1 MLQETQ
7 TVILLPIRGDRDT
20 MKQDAK
26 NNQMTLSECAAF
38 DYRTG
43 QRDKL
48 TGWGYVSR
56 DRRERGISRKAR
68 RERRIALQAQA
79 NA

>member
-1 MLQETQ
+1 MLQVNQ

-20 MKQDAK
+20 MKQDK
-26 NNQMTLSECAAF
+26 REPMTLTECAAF

-48 TGWGYVSR
+48 TLWGMISR
-56 DRRERGISRKAR
+56 DRRERGISRKAK
-68 RERRIALQAQA
+68 RERKATSGA